1 MKKKVRVRKKIKP
14 LGFIILI
21 VIILLVVGLVGILSK
36 FSSKPT
42 KNELLIFKE
51 VGKVPKLQSFDMV
64 MVGDALIHYG
74 VYRDAK
80 TSDGGY
86 DFKPMLENMKPII
99 SKYDLAYYNQET
111 ILGGT
116 ELGLSSYPMFNSP
129 YEVGDA
135 FIDCGFDVVSLATNH
150 TMDKGER
157 GVLNSVAYW
166 KNHPEIVTSGQW
178 ASEEERNEPKV
189 YEKNG
194 IKYAFFSYT
203 MWNNGLKTPAGKSY
217 LSNEYSQ
224 EKAKADIEQ
233 VRDKVDVV
241 IVAMHWG
248 TEYSLGVSAAQAQE
262 ADYLSSIGVDL
273 IIGAHPHVVEPMEY
287 INDGKTF
294 VIYSLGN
301 FISDQD
307 GVERLTGLMAEVSI
321 LKLENIDGTS
331 SSFVINPKAEL
342 VYTGAHRPGNAYN
355 SNFKLYTYS
364 SLDDTILPGY
374 QNYYAKYKGVVSS
387 RYPELQW
394 GLSKE

>member
-21 VIILLVVGLVGILSK
+21 VIILLVVGIVGLLSK
-36 FSSKPT
+36 FSSKTT

-86 DFKPMLENMKPII
+86 DFKPML
-99 SKYDLAYYNQET
+99 A
-111 ILGGT
+111 
-116 ELGLSSYPMFNSP
+116 SYPMFNSP

-150 TMDKGER
+150 TMDKGEK

-248 TEYSLGVSAAQAQE
+248 TEYSLGVSAAQEQE

-331 SSFVINPKAEL
+331 SSFVVNPKAEL

>member
-1 MKKKVRVRKKIKP
+1 MKKRVKIRKKIKP
-14 LGFIILI
+14 LGFVLLFILI
-21 VIILLVVGLVGILSK
+21 ILVVGMFSVALNASK
-36 FSSKPT
+36 SKDA
-42 KNELLIFKE
+42 ELGLFKDM
-51 VGKVPKLQSFDMV
+51 GKVPKLQSFDLV

-99 SKYDLAYYNQET
+99 SQYDLAYYNQET

-135 FIDCGFDVVSLATNH
+135 FIDCGFDLVSLATNH
-150 TMDKGER
+150 TMDKGEK
-157 GVLNSVAYW
+157 GVLSSVSYW
-166 KNHPEIVTSGQW
+166 KNHPDIITSGQW
-178 ASEEERNEPKV
+178 SSEEERNEV
-189 YEKNG
+189 RIYEKNG

-203 MWNNGLKTPAGKSY
+203 MWNNGLNTPAGKSY
-217 LSNEYSQ
+217 LSNEYSE
-224 EKAKADIEQ
+224 EKAKADIEK

-248 TEYSLGVSAAQAQE
+248 TEYSLGVSSAQAHE
-262 ADYLSSIGVDL
+262 ADYLSSLGVDL
-273 IIGAHPHVVEPMEY
+273 IIGAHPHVVEPVEY

-321 LKLENIDGTS
+321 LKIDNIDGTS

-342 VYTGAHRPGNAYN
+342 VYTGANRPGNTYN

-364 SLDDTILPGY
+364 SLNDTILPGY
-374 QNYYAKYKGVVSS
+374 QNYYAKYKDVVSS
-387 RYPELQW
+387 RYPQLQW

>member
-1 MKKKVRVRKKIKP
+1 MKKRVKIRKKIKP
-14 LGFIILI
+14 LGFVLLFILI
-21 VIILLVVGLVGILSK
+21 ILVVGMFSVALNASK
-36 FSSKPT
+36 SKDA
-42 KNELLIFKE
+42 ELGLFKDM
-51 VGKVPKLQSFDMV
+51 GKVPKLQSFDLV

-99 SKYDLAYYNQET
+99 SQYDLAYYNQET

-135 FIDCGFDVVSLATNH
+135 FIDCGFDLVSLATNH
-150 TMDKGER
+150 TMDKGEK
-157 GVLNSVAYW
+157 GVLSSVSYW
-166 KNHPEIVTSGQW
+166 KNHPDIITSGQW
-178 ASEEERNEPKV
+178 SSEEERNEV
-189 YEKNG
+189 RIYEKNG
-194 IKYAFFSYT
+194 IKYTFFSYT
-203 MWNNGLKTPAGKSY
+203 MWNNGLNTPAGKSY
-217 LSNEYSQ
+217 LSNEYSE

-248 TEYSLGVSAAQAQE
+248 TEYSLGVSSAQAHE
-262 ADYLSSIGVDL
+262 ADYLSSLGVDL
-273 IIGAHPHVVEPMEY
+273 IIGAHPHVVEPVEY

-321 LKLENIDGTS
+321 LKIDNIDGTS

-342 VYTGAHRPGNAYN
+342 VFTGSNRPGNTYN

-364 SLDDTILPGY
+364 SLNDTILPGY
-374 QNYYAKYKGVVSS
+374 QNYYAKYKDVVSS
-387 RYPELQW
+387 RYPQLQW

>member
-1 MKKKVRVRKKIKP
+1 MKKRVKIRKKIKP
-14 LGFIILI
+14 LGFVLLFILI
-21 VIILLVVGLVGILSK
+21 ILVVGMFSVALNASK
-36 FSSKPT
+36 SKDA
-42 KNELLIFKE
+42 ELGLFKDM
-51 VGKVPKLQSFDMV
+51 GKVPKLQSFDLV

-99 SKYDLAYYNQET
+99 SQYDLAYYNQET

-135 FIDCGFDVVSLATNH
+135 FIDCGFDLVSLATNH
-150 TMDKGER
+150 TMDKGEK
-157 GVLNSVAYW
+157 GVLSSVSYW
-166 KNHPEIVTSGQW
+166 KNHPDIITSGQW
-178 ASEEERNEPKV
+178 SSEEERNEV
-189 YEKNG
+189 RIYEKNG

-203 MWNNGLKTPAGKSY
+203 MWNNGLNTPAGKSY
-217 LSNEYSQ
+217 LSNEYSE
-224 EKAKADIEQ
+224 EKAKADIEK

-248 TEYSLGVSAAQAQE
+248 TEYSLGVSSAQAHE
-262 ADYLSSIGVDL
+262 ADYLSSLGVDL
-273 IIGAHPHVVEPMEY
+273 IIGAHPHVVEPVEY

-321 LKLENIDGTS
+321 LKIDNIDGTS

-342 VYTGAHRPGNAYN
+342 VFTGANRPGNTYN

-364 SLDDTILPGY
+364 SLNDTILPGY
-374 QNYYAKYKGVVSS
+374 QNYYAKYKDVVSS
-387 RYPELQW
+387 RYPQLQW

>member
-1 MKKKVRVRKKIKP
+1 MKKRVKIRKKIKP
-14 LGFIILI
+14 LGFVLLFILI
-21 VIILLVVGLVGILSK
+21 ILVVGMFSVALNASK
-36 FSSKPT
+36 SKDA
-42 KNELLIFKE
+42 ELGLFKDM
-51 VGKVPKLQSFDMV
+51 GKVPKLQSFDLV

-99 SKYDLAYYNQET
+99 SQYDLAYYNQET

-135 FIDCGFDVVSLATNH
+135 FIDCGFDLVSLATNH
-150 TMDKGER
+150 TMDKGEK
-157 GVLNSVAYW
+157 GVLSSVSYW
-166 KNHPEIVTSGQW
+166 KNHPDIITSGQW
-178 ASEEERNEPKV
+178 SSEEERNEV
-189 YEKNG
+189 RIYEKNG

-203 MWNNGLKTPAGKSY
+203 MWNNGLNTPAGKSY
-217 LSNEYSQ
+217 LSNEYSE

-248 TEYSLGVSAAQAQE
+248 TEYSLGVSGAQAHE
-262 ADYLSSIGVDL
+262 ADYLSSLGVDL
-273 IIGAHPHVVEPMEY
+273 IIGAHPHVVEPVEY

-321 LKLENIDGTS
+321 LKIDNIDGTS

-342 VYTGAHRPGNAYN
+342 VYTGANRPGNTYN

-364 SLDDTILPGY
+364 SLNDTILPGY
-374 QNYYAKYKGVVSS
+374 QNYYAKYKDVVSS
-387 RYPELQW
+387 RYPQLQW

>member
-1 MKKKVRVRKKIKP
+1 MKKKVKVRKKVKP
-14 LGFIILI
+14 LGFIILF
-21 VIILLVVGLVGILSK
+21 VFVVLVVGLISVVSKILSK
-36 FSSKPT
+36 PNNS
-42 KNELLIFKE
+42 ELVFIKDI
-51 VGKVPKLQSFDMV
+51 GKVPELQSFDMV

-99 SKYDLAYYNQET
+99 SQYDLAYYNQET

-135 FIDCGFDVVSLATNH
+135 FIDCGFDIVSLATNH

-166 KNHPEIVTSGQW
+166 KNHPEIVVSGQW
-178 ASEEERNEPKV
+178 SSEEERNEVKI

-203 MWNNGLKTPAGKSY
+203 MWNNGLNTPAGKSY

-224 EKAKADIEQ
+224 EKARTDIEQ

-248 TEYSLGVSAAQAQE
+248 TEYSLGVSGAQAQE
-262 ADYLSSIGVDL
+262 ADYLSSLGVDL

-307 GVERLTGLMAEVSI
+307 GVERLTGLMAEVSV
-321 LKLENIDGTS
+321 LKLANIDGTS
-331 SSFVINPKAEL
+331 TSFVINPKAEL
-342 VYTGAHRPGNAYN
+342 VYTGAYRPGNAYN

-364 SLDDTILPGY
+364 SLNDTILPGY
-374 QNYYAKYKGVVSS
+374 QNYYAKYKDVVSS